1 MTMKW
6 LVVILMTMTLV
17 VSAQV
22 GCNVQDFYGLAYT
35 WHNPTERH
43 QKLLSWLHLHGNK
56 CNKEQLVV
64 IWNNLAM
71 WAGTADSS
79 ELRGKILYFYSKA
92 IEREKK

>member
-1 MTMKW
+1 MKW

-56 CNKEQLVV
+56 CNKEQLIV
-64 IWNNLAM
+64 IWNNLPQ
-71 WAGTADSS
+71 WAGTSDSVEIRQEITLLY
-79 ELRGKILYFYSKA
+79 ELLAVK
-92 IEREKK
+92 ERK